1 MDRRLDRKLV
11 ALAAA
16 YAVALNILLPVVAAV
31 LPAAAVGGIGLAAA
45 ICSAGGAAS
54 DRGVPQN
61 PQPLCPCGAAC
72 AMPGCA
78 ATALPGGAPIG
89 TSAVLA
95 SIGPVELRPAGAATP
110 TLWPGGSKLAR
121 GPPIG

>member
-1 MDRRLDRKLV
+1 MNRRLDRKLV

-16 YAVALNILLPVVAAV
+16 YAVALNILVPVLAAF
-31 LPAAAVGGIGLAAA
+31 LPATAIGGIGVAV

-54 DRGVPQN
+54 DRGAPQK

-78 ATALPGGAPIG
+78 ATALADGTAAG

-95 SIGPVELRPAGAATP
+95 SIGPVEPGHGGAATR
-110 TLWPGGSKLAR
+110 TFWPGGSKLAR

>member
-1 MDRRLDRKLV
+1 MNRRLDRKLV

-16 YAVALNILLPVVAAV
+16 YAVALNILLPILAAV
-31 LPAAAVGGIGLAAA
+31 LPAAAVGGIGLAA

-54 DRGVPQN
+54 DRGAPQN

-95 SIGPVELRPAGAATP
+95 RIAPVELGPAGAATRAF
-110 TLWPGGSKLAR
+110 WPGGSKLAR

>member
-1 MDRRLDRKLV
+1 MNRRLDRKLV

-16 YAVALNILLPVVAAV
+16 YAVALNILLPVLAAI
-31 LPAAAVGGIGLAAA
+31 LPPAAIGEIGLAA
-45 ICSAGGAAS
+45 ICSAGGAATG
-54 DRGVPQN
+54 RGAPAK
-61 PQPLCPCGAAC
+61 PQPLCPCGGAC

-89 TSAVLA
+89 ARAVLA
-95 SIGPVELRPAGAATP
+95 SIGLVGPRQDDRGTQ